1 MHEISSAGNKD
12 DKEVISLK
20 RLKTEL
26 ESKLQEQEEE
36 LDEQAGVIQQLEQ
49 VCVIEYLSDPRIER
63 TLVIF
68 SVR

>member
-1 MHEISSAGNKD
+1 MKLEYELQTEKLQRLEKELHEISSAGNRD

-26 ESKLQEQEEE
+26 EAKLQEQEEE

-49 VCVIEYLSDPRIER
+49 V
-63 TLVIF
+63 
-68 SVR
+68 

>member
-1 MHEISSAGNKD
+1 MKLDYELQTEKVQRIERELHEISSAGNKD

-49 VCVIEYLSDPRIER
+49 VR
-63 TLVIF
+63 
-68 SVR
+68 

>member
-49 VCVIEYLSDPRIER
+49 VCVI
-63 TLVIF
+63 
-68 SVR
+68 